1 MEENHRWLEAAHN
14 FKGHSVNRRS
24 FFAKLEYHAPVFASV
39 RLQSIFFFLANIFD
53 YLAYLN

>member
-1 MEENHRWLEAAHN
+1 MEGYHRWLETAHN
-14 FKGHSVNRRS
+14 FKGYNVNRGS
-24 FFAKLEYHAPVFASV
+24 FLKSWCTMLLCLLL